1 MKLVE
6 EFVVVDIV
14 DVEGVVEDVDEVLGM
29 VMVFLE
35 LQEGYEVGMV

>member
-1 MKLVE
+1 M
-6 EFVVVDIV
+6 VDIV

-29 VMVFLE
+29 VGLVFLE

>member
-29 VMVFLE
+29 VIGIPGTPGRV
-35 LQEGYEVGMV
+35 

>member
-29 VMVFLE
+29 VWAGIPGTPGRV
-35 LQEGYEVGMV
+35 